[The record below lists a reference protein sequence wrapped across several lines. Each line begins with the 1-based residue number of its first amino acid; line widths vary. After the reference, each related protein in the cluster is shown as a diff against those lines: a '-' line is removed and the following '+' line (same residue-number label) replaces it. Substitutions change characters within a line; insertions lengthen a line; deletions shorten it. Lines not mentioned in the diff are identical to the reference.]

1 VSETALTAENPEE
14 PRKVKRG
21 DRQTRFLAQSVIL
34 EEAGSSGLIRAAMLA
49 ISAVVCAFLVW
60 AGFTDVDEVAV
71 TSGEIVP
78 TGQIQTIQHLEGG
91 GSFRKSS
98 LPMVRSSR
106 RNRFLSGWT
115 RRDRQPNSAR

>member
-1 VSETALTAENPEE
+1 MSETALTAQTPEE

-60 AGFTDVDEVAV
+60 AGFTNVDEVAV

-91 GSFRKSS
+91 SFRKSS
-98 LPMVRSSR
+98 FPMVKSSR
-106 RNRFLSGWT
+106 RNRSSSDWT
-115 RRDRQPNSAR
+115 RRDRRPNSAR